1 MDLER
6 ERVIEIVA
14 AVGAVAVMIATM
26 MWVGSTY
33 ATDGALTED
42 GGMMLVG
49 TVIFF
54 ILLMAAVGVLLAY
67 KVSDEEDAEVED
79 DVEVDDE
86 VDVSPGQ

>member
-33 ATDGALTED
+33 ATDGALTDD
-42 GGMMLVG
+42 GGMLLVG
-49 TVIFF
+49 SVIFF
-54 ILLMAAVGVLLAY
+54 ILLMAAVGVVLAY
-67 KVSDEEDAEVED
+67 TVSAEDNDEADEDHGFD
-79 DVEVDDE
+79 
-86 VDVSPGQ
+86 

>member
-14 AVGAVAVMIATM
+14 AVGAVGLMIAVM

-33 ATDGALTED
+33 GELTNDGLELVGD

-49 TVIFF
+49 SVIFF
-54 ILLMAAVGVLLAY
+54 ILLMAGVGVVLAY
-67 KVSDEEDAEVED
+67 TVSAKD
-79 DVEVDDE
+79 DVEEDDE
-86 VDVSPGQ
+86 LTADQ

>member
-42 GGMMLVG
+42 GGMLLVG
-49 TVIFF
+49 SVIFF
-54 ILLMAAVGVLLAY
+54 ILLMAAVGVVLAY
-67 KVSDEEDAEVED
+67 TVSGEETDDVD
-79 DVEVDDE
+79 GDVEVDD
-86 VDVSPGQ
+86 DVSPGQ